1 MAAIREINE
10 IYHSQPT
17 REGAGVRLK
26 RAFGFHQL
34 PKFDP
39 FLMLDDFRADR
50 REDFEAGFPWH
61 PHRGIETITYV
72 LAGQV
77 EHQDSLGNKGTI
89 AGGDVQW
96 MTAGSGII
104 HQEMPQG
111 TAEGKLQGFQLW
123 LNLPAKYKMR
133 DPRYQNIGSASIP
146 AAELHNSAQARVIA
160 GKLAGVRGPVEDDIA
175 EPAYLDIQAPANAD
189 FEQPVTKGHTV
200 FAYILGG
207 EAKFPGHPAFLGNGT
222 VVLFKDGDRVQLR
235 SGDQGVYFLLVSG
248 KPLREPISWY
258 GPMVMNTHAE
268 IEKALDELEQGTFI
282 KYRGPRT

>member
-39 FLMLDDFRADR
+39 FLMLDDFRSNR

-111 TAEGKLQGFQLW
+111 ESSGKIEGFQLW

-133 DPRYQNIGSASIP
+133 DPRYQNIGGAVIP
-146 AAELHNSAQARVIA
+146 TVELGRHARARVIA
-160 GKLAGVRGPVEDDIA
+160 GKVAGVQGPVEDDIA
-175 EPAYLDIQAPANAD
+175 DPVYLDIQVPANAE
-189 FEQPVTKGHTV
+189 FEQPVKPGYTV
-200 FAYILGG
+200 FAYLLGG

-222 VVLFKDGDRVQLR
+222 VVLFKNGDRVRLH
-235 SGDQGVYFLLVSG
+235 SGAQGAHLLLVSG
-248 KPLREPISWY
+248 KPLQEPISWY